1 MNLYGGDIYLGS
13 GVKLLSTAEMG
24 VAFDIVK
31 QGQNVDY
38 STKPNAYSQVEFP
51 GSPIMGF
58 WVDTEDGIRWQFDNG
73 ITLDLTRDLTSY
85 IYYPGK
91 IEYGGSHIVKSTAHL
106 IGLTN
111 TLGSPTPPLINP
123 PQQRYGF
130 QNEGSLLDI
139 VQDVSCYCLKASYV
153 KRSTKMWPERR
164 GPNKKPNQIPRP
176 TFHLLVIPALAD
188 DLCVIY
194 PADFSKPFKIG
205 LYAKTDRNEIYAI
218 FCDKSIDFIDIKIQ
232 VYSRYPIRGVFP
244 PYGIETYRAD
254 GSLAFSS
261 KNPPLLPIFV
271 TNSEH
276 INGTPPANYQLGCVF
291 SRVDS
296 FVYAQF
302 KGPWDGTPACIF
314 NGISWTSPTKWKS
327 ELMGFSNGG
336 SDGYE
341 HYMGTLDWD
350 TYVWMHHVEIGW
362 REFHW
367 VEYSL
372 PYFYKNKERLSKIGV
387 FMGAVVY

>member
-58 WVDTEDGIRWQFDNG
+58 WVDTEDGIRWQFDNAD
-73 ITLDLTRDLTSY
+73 TWDLTDY
-85 IYYPGK
+85 IFYPGK
-91 IEYGGSHIVKSTAHL
+91 IKYSGKHISQTTTHL

-111 TLGSPTPPLINP
+111 TLGSPTPTLINP

-153 KRSTKMWPERR
+153 KRSTKMWPQMYA
-164 GPNKKPNQIPRP
+164 PYKIPRP

-205 LYAKTDRNEIYAI
+205 LYAKTDKNEIYAI
-218 FCDKSIDFIDIKIQ
+218 FCDDSIDFIDIKVQ
-232 VYSRYPIRGVFP
+232 VYSRYPVRGVFP
-244 PYGIETYRAD
+244 SYGIETYRAD

-261 KNPPLLPIFV
+261 KNPPLLPVFV

-276 INGTPPANYQLGCVF
+276 INGIPPANYQLGCIF

-296 FVYAQF
+296 FVHCHF
-302 KGPWDGTPACIF
+302 KPHNYFERGTAACIF

-341 HYMGTLDWD
+341 HCMGTLDWD

-372 PYFYKNKERLSKIGV
+372 PYFNKDKERLSKIGV

>member
-51 GSPIMGF
+51 ESPIMGF
-58 WVDTEDGIRWQFDNG
+58 WVDTEDGIRWQFDKERSRN
-73 ITLDLTRDLTSY
+73 LTSY

-91 IEYGGSHIVKSTAHL
+91 IEYSGRHIVKSTAHL

-130 QNEGSLLDI
+130 QNEGSLVDI
-139 VQDVSCYCLKASYV
+139 IQDVSCYCLKASYI
-153 KRSTKMWPERR
+153 KRSTKLWPERLVR
-164 GPNKKPNQIPRP
+164 TQKPSPIPRP

-194 PADFSKPFKIG
+194 PADFSKHFKIG
-205 LYAKTDRNEIYAI
+205 LYAKSDKNEIYAI
-218 FCDKSIDFIDIKIQ
+218 FCDKSIDFIDIKVQ
-232 VYSRYPIRGVFP
+232 VYSRYPVRGVFP
-244 PYGIETYRAD
+244 SYGIETYRAD

-271 TNSEH
+271 TNSEY
-276 INGTPPANYQLGCVF
+276 INGIPPANYQLGCIF

-296 FVYAQF
+296 FVHAQF
-302 KGPWDGTPACIF
+302 KGQWDGTAACIF

-327 ELMGFSNGG
+327 ELMGFSDGG
-336 SDGYE
+336 EGGNTGCFHE
-341 HYMGTLDWD
+341 MGTLDWD
-350 TYVWMHHVEIGW
+350 TYVWMHHVKVDWKEYK
-362 REFHW
+362 W
-367 VEYSL
+367 VAYSL
-372 PYFYKNKERLSKIGV
+372 PNFEKNKERLSKIGV